1 MKAFVITGPRE
12 AGVQDV
18 APPAADPGEVVVDVQ
33 RAGVCGTDIELYTG
47 EMHYLHDGFS
57 TYPLRIGHEWMGT
70 VSAIGD
76 RVDDRWLGR
85 RVTGD
90 TMPGCGVCRR
100 CRSGY
105 QPVCE
110 FRGELG
116 IRDAR
121 PGALAEQAAVPA
133 ASLRKLPDAVDDVLG
148 ALVAPGGNALRSVQ
162 GAALVPGDRDLVSAR
177 ARSAFWS
184 RCSSRAAGAEVL
196 LMGRNDRSL
205 DFARTLRFDDV
216 WTEENL
222 PDVPWD
228 AVVEAS
234 NAPHLPAKA
243 LELVEPGKRVVY
255 VGLAGSPSRI
265 DTRTLALNDVTA
277 VGILSASP
285 GLTATVEAY
294 ASAAVDPGPLVAA
307 PVGPDDL
314 APVLA
319 GERPPGAGP
328 PQDPRRHRG
337 RHLHQ
342 GEQPMRTA
350 VITGGGRG
358 LGASTAE
365 RLRRDGVRTV
375 TIDLAGDVDHHLDI
389 TDEAAVNEVAAR
401 IGAVDILINSA
412 GIVGPGDPLLTTRAE
427 DWRRVFE
434 VNVLGTVA
442 AMRAFVPGMVERG
455 WGRVVNFASMAGKD
469 GNPNLSIY
477 SASKGAVIALTK
489 SVGKELA
496 MTGVLVN
503 AVAPAV
509 IATPMNAETAPD
521 ALEHITSLIPMKRV
535 GRPEEV
541 AELVAWLCS
550 DAVSFSTGAVY
561 DISGGR
567 ATY

>member
-1 MKAFVITGPRE
+1 
-12 AGVQDV
+12 
-18 APPAADPGEVVVDVQ
+18 
-33 RAGVCGTDIELYTG
+33 
-47 EMHYLHDGFS
+47 
-57 TYPLRIGHEWMGT
+57 
-70 VSAIGD
+70 
-76 RVDDRWLGR
+76 
-85 RVTGD
+85 
-90 TMPGCGVCRR
+90 
-100 CRSGY
+100 
-105 QPVCE
+105 
-110 FRGELG
+110 
-116 IRDAR
+116 
-121 PGALAEQAAVPA
+121 
-133 ASLRKLPDAVDDVLG
+133 
-148 ALVAPGGNALRSVQ
+148 
-162 GAALVPGDRDLVSAR
+162 
-177 ARSAFWS
+177 
-184 RCSSRAAGAEVL
+184 
-196 LMGRNDRSL
+196 
-205 DFARTLRFDDV
+205 
-216 WTEENL
+216 
-222 PDVPWD
+222 
-228 AVVEAS
+228 
-234 NAPHLPAKA
+234 
-243 LELVEPGKRVVY
+243 
-255 VGLAGSPSRI
+255 
-265 DTRTLALNDVTA
+265 
-277 VGILSASP
+277 
-285 GLTATVEAY
+285 
-294 ASAAVDPGPLVAA
+294 
-307 PVGPDDL
+307 
-314 APVLA
+314 
-319 GERPPGAGP
+319 
-328 PQDPRRHRG
+328 
-337 RHLHQ
+337 
-342 GEQPMRTA
+342 MRTA

-401 IGAVDILINSA
+401 IGAVDILVNSA
-412 GIVGPGDPLLTTRAE
+412 GIVGPGDPLLKTRVE
-427 DWRRVFE
+427 DWRRVLE

-442 AMRAFVPGMVERG
+442 TMRTFVPGMVERG